1 MCHLFETISIRNGI
15 AENLPWHQDRIDM
28 ASRSVYGKKPDF
40 KLALVIRIPIKMQS
54 GHFRCRVDYDV
65 DIKEIAFSP
74 YIRKEIKSLKLVTD
88 DSIEYPHKYSDR
100 GRIEKLFESRD
111 ECDDI
116 LIVKNGLITDT
127 SMANIIFRDGRR
139 WVTPSEPLLYGTCR
153 ARLLD
158 FGIIT
163 EARIKVSD
171 LNKYNEA
178 KIINALRDPNEFEA
192 IPILDI
198 KH

>member
-1 MCHLFETISIRNGI
+1 MYHLFETISIRNGI
-15 AENLPWHQDRIDM
+15 AENLPWHQDRIEL
-28 ASRSVYGKKPDF
+28 ASRSIYGKNPDF

-65 DIKEIAFSP
+65 EIKEIAFSP
-74 YIRKEIKSLKLVTD
+74 YIRREIRSLKLVTD
-88 DSIEYPHKYSDR
+88 DSIEYQYKFSDR
-100 GRIEKLFESRD
+100 RRIEKLFESRED
-111 ECDDI
+111 CDDI

-127 SMANIIFRDGRR
+127 SVANIIFRDGRR
-139 WVTPSEPLLYGTCR
+139 WVTPSEPLLQGTCR

-158 FGIIT
+158 CGIISET
-163 EARIKVSD
+163 RIKVSD
-171 LNKYNEA
+171 LHKYKEA

-192 IPILDI
+192 IQIFNI

>member
-1 MCHLFETISIRNGI
+1 
-15 AENLPWHQDRIDM
+15 
-28 ASRSVYGKKPDF
+28 VYGKKPDF

-127 SMANIIFRDGRR
+127 SMANIIFRD
-139 WVTPSEPLLYGTCR
+139 
-153 ARLLD
+153 

-192 IPILDI
+192 IPILNI